1 MTDTPVLTKICTKC
15 PEKGPQPLSAFGAD
29 KSVKS
34 GFKAECK
41 ACFNKRG
48 KAKALQQKVS
58 VEKKVCSQCGAE
70 KKAAEFNKWS
80 RSPDGLQSECRD
92 CHNGRSQ
99 PIYPRDLSIIQKTC
113 TQCGATKLAIEFY
126 DNPYNKTG
134 TKSECKNCTDERNAQ
149 WFSDNPETPSHERY
163 NYLYSQ
169 QELLPWAERTRE
181 VATAAAKFA
190 PTNPAVR
197 RTAITDSNADA
208 QANSRDDAVAP
219 ARSTYVVANN
229 HYLGK
234 AAVNALELIS
244 ILRGGK
250 VEVPEPLRKHYPE
263 LDAIAAR
270 PAESPT
276 LF

>member
-149 WFSDNPETPSHERY
+149 WFSDNPEKKKTIANRWFHKAYTDP
-163 NYLYSQ
+163 
-169 QELLPWAERTRE
+169 AKRTIFAARTDVWRQANPDRVRQHRKTDME
-181 VATAAAKFA
+181 KNGDKPARVTARIARRKAWFDAHPGYKRAAAHK
-190 PTNPAVR
+190 R
-197 RTAITDSNADA
+197 RALLKGIMVEDA
-208 QANSRDDAVAP
+208 MINV
-219 ARSTYVVANN
+219 
-229 HYLGK
+229 
-234 AAVNALELIS
+234 
-244 ILRGGK
+244 
-250 VEVPEPLRKHYPE
+250 
-263 LDAIAAR
+263 
-270 PAESPT
+270 
-276 LF
+276 F